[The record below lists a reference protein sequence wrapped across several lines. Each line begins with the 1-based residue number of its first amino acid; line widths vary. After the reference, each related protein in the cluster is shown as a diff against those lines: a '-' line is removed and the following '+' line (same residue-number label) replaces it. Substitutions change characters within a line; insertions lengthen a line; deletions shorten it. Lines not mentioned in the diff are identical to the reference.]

1 MSTASSCA
9 RVRQA
14 DNAILNSVTRLAALD
29 IIRRQGYGFVERPF
43 SVAETK
49 LARDAFLTSTV
60 LDLLPAVSIDGD
72 PVGNGW
78 PARSAENCANA
89 S

>member
-1 MSTASSCA
+1 
-9 RVRQA
+9 
-14 DNAILNSVTRLAALD
+14 VTRLAAFD
-29 IIRRQGYGFVERPF
+29 IISREGYGFVERPF